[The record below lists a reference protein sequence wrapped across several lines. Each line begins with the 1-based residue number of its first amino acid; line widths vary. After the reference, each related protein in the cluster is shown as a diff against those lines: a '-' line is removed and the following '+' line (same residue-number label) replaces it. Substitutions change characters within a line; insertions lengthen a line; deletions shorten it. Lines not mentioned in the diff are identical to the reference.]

1 MWNVDA
7 RPTPG
12 QTKVVDYLIALG
24 AVVAAALGVHMTS
37 AYFLPMPTPGPVS
50 LFFCAVLLGAWR
62 GAGPGGL
69 AFLLSLLSLCFFF
82 GHSGIGHFTSRD
94 EVRLA
99 YFSLVGIGIVLL
111 GAAKSR
117 ALTAAWSANADLA
130 QAVLRLRYTN
140 QKLESDGAERERIYK
155 KLHLSQTLL
164 AEGQRITNTGSWLL
178 NVKTSKLIWSDE
190 HYRLFGYTPDIGEP
204 TFQMAS
210 QRIHTEDRGR
220 VGALVHEAT
229 RNCARFDCEYR
240 IVLPGGEIRHIQAA
254 GYPAC
259 EARAGSGEY
268 IGISVDITERREAE
282 QALRRSEREF
292 RALAENSPDCVVR
305 YDLDCRRVYINPAY
319 ERTRGVAA
327 GDMLHRPLEEDWH
340 WDKPVA
346 RFEARLRRIIE
357 TGEPDQM
364 FGIWHSPGGQPI
376 HCAVKAVAERDAS
389 GHVVSV
395 LAIIGDVTS
404 LKQAEVRLEQ
414 SQNLLRQLAN
424 RSETVRE
431 EERKHLARELHDD
444 LAQYLLALR
453 MKIAMLDFE
462 FGQRQPSLAPK
473 TAAMIALLDSSIAVV
488 RNTITSPASGGA
500 GHGHCLGA
508 RMAGAAIHR
517 ADRHRFAPRQRRQ
530 DHTPQRGAGRGVFP
544 HRAGGPQERGETR
557 RRDAGGHR
565 PARQGRRL
573 PAGSQGQRRRLRRHA
588 GQARFVRAGRDARAR
603 VDVGRHGRH
612 RHGARL
618 RHHDPRPDSHPCDG
632 AGSMI
637 RILLVDDHALMREG
651 LKQLFALV
659 DGVDVVAEA
668 ANGAQAI
675 DALRR
680 TEVDL
685 ILLDMSMPGISGPN
699 LINHLRSKENCP
711 PVLVLSTHSELQVAR
726 RALGAGAAGYLTKD
740 NDPQTLISAVL
751 RVAGGGRFIDPRLA
765 EQMAFEVD
773 NSAQRAPHESLS
785 DREFEIFNLLAR
797 GRSVNDIAEELVIS
811 NKTVSTHKARL
822 MQKMN
827 FFNNA
832 ELVRYA
838 VAHNLVD

>member
-12 QTKVVDYLIALG
+12 QTKAVDYLIALG

-50 LFFCAVLLGAWR
+50 LFFCAVLLSAWR

-82 GHSGIGHFTSRD
+82 GHSGIGHFTPRD

-130 QAVLRLRYTN
+130 QAVLTLRHTN

-178 NVKTSKLIWSDE
+178 NVKTRKLIWSDE

-210 QRIHTEDRGR
+210 QRIHAEDRGR
-220 VGALVHEAT
+220 VGALVREAT

-488 RNTITSPASGGA
+488 RNTITSLRPAALDMGIVSALEWLVQQFIAQTGIASRLDSGVKTIRLNEALAVAFFRIAQEALRNVAKHAGATRVDIGLRARDGGYLLEVKDNGA
-500 GHGHCLGA
+500 GFDA
-508 RMAGAAIHR
+508 TR
-517 ADRHRFAPRQRRQ
+517 AKPGSFGLVGMR
-530 DHTPQRGAGRGVFP
+530 
-544 HRAGGPQERGETR
+544 ER
-557 RRDAGGHR
+557 
-565 PARQGRRL
+565 
-573 PAGSQGQRRRLRRHA
+573 
-588 GQARFVRAGRDARAR
+588 
-603 VDVGRHGRH
+603 
-612 RHGARL
+612 
-618 RHHDPRPDSHPCDG
+618 
-632 AGSMI
+632 
-637 RILLVDDHALMREG
+637 ALM
-651 LKQLFALV
+651 
-659 DGVDVVAEA
+659 
-668 ANGAQAI
+668 
-675 DALRR
+675 
-680 TEVDL
+680 
-685 ILLDMSMPGISGPN
+685 
-699 LINHLRSKENCP
+699 
-711 PVLVLSTHSELQVAR
+711 
-726 RALGAGAAGYLTKD
+726 LGGT
-740 NDPQTLISAVL
+740 V
-751 RVAGGGRFIDPRLA
+751 
-765 EQMAFEVD
+765 
-773 NSAQRAPHESLS
+773 
-785 DREFEIFNLLAR
+785 
-797 GRSVNDIAEELVIS
+797 DIATAPGCGTTIRVLIP
-811 NKTVSTHKARL
+811 THA
-822 MQKMN
+822 M
-827 FFNNA
+827 A
-832 ELVRYA
+832 PA
-838 VAHNLVD
+838 A